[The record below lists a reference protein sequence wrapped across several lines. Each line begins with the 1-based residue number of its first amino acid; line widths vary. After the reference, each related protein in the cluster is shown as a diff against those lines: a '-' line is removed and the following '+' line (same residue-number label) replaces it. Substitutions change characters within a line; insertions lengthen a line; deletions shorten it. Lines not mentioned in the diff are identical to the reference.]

1 VSLSTGES
9 LWTYEEDGE
18 RLWESTLG
26 DLLRAC
32 AAEHPDRLALVDADP
47 DPARRRSWTY
57 AGLLTAAER
66 VARALLVRFR
76 PGERVAV
83 WAPNCA
89 EWVLLQQGAS
99 LAGLVLVTVNPAN
112 RQAELDYVL
121 RQSRA
126 AGIFF
131 APEYR
136 GFDLAQAVRAARAIA
151 PELRE
156 TVSLADWDRFLALS
170 DPALALPAVAPAD
183 PVQIQYTS
191 GTTGFPKGALLNHR
205 GIVNASRFVAQG
217 GGAADGAVWV
227 NAMPMFHVGGSA
239 LAELGTFSCRGTF
252 VLMPVFDAGLMLE
265 LFETYRGTITQAVPT
280 MLSALLDH
288 PDLAKRDTSS
298 VRTIMSGASFVPAEL
313 VARVKEAFGCQF
325 SIVFGQTEL
334 HGVITQ
340 THLDDSPEDQSR
352 TIGRPLPLSDVKIID
367 PETGATV
374 SLGTR
379 GELCVRGYQTML
391 EYFEQPEQTALTL
404 SSDGWLRTG
413 DLASMDDRGYL
424 TITGRLKDMII
435 RGGENIYPREIE
447 DVLGAHPGVA
457 AVAVIGVPDDT
468 WGEQVGAVI
477 VPAGPGPAPSAEELR
492 AYCRERLARFKA
504 PSLWYFVAD
513 LPNTATGKI
522 QKYVLRDRIDR
533 GDLAGVQ
540 TVSVGSLLVVPF
552 PLDEGRPRP
561 RLPAL
566 AQEVELVFFEAQV
579 GAQGV
584 SHVAASELLAAA
596 QAVQGHLVHRLA
608 GDQGVARVLGDPPGP
623 AGDGRLQVVGRS
635 APPRSRRTRRR
646 AASAPAPS
654 SGRRSG
660 SACSGAKCS
669 RLARAVARRG

>member
-1 VSLSTGES
+1 MVSLSTGES
-9 LWTYEEDGE
+9 LWTHDDEGDQ
-18 RLWESTLG
+18 LWEITLG
-26 DLLRAC
+26 DLLRSGAS
-32 AAEHPDRLALVDADP
+32 EHPDRVALVDADP

-57 AGLLTAAER
+57 AELLTEAER
-66 VARALLVRFR
+66 VARALLTRFA

-83 WAPNCA
+83 WAPNRA
-89 EWVLLQQGAS
+89 EWILLQQGAS

-112 RQAELDYVL
+112 RQVELDYAL

-136 GFDLAQAVRAARAIA
+136 GFDMARAVRTARAVA

-156 TVSLADWDRFLALS
+156 PVSFADWDEFTAAS
-170 DPALALPAVAPAD
+170 DPGLALPAVAPGDA
-183 PVQIQYTS
+183 VQIQYTS

-205 GIVNASRFVAQG
+205 GIINASRFVARG
-217 GGAADGAVWV
+217 GGMGDGGVWV

-239 LAELGTFSCRGTF
+239 LAELGTFAHRGTF
-252 VLMPVFDAGLMLE
+252 VSMPAFDAGLMLE
-265 LFETYRGTITQAVPT
+265 LFETYRGTITQAVPA

-288 PDLAKRDTSS
+288 PDFKKRDTSS

-313 VARVKEAFGCQF
+313 VTRVKDAFGCQF

-340 THLDDSPEDQSR
+340 TRLDDSAEDQSR

-374 SLGTR
+374 PLGTR
-379 GELCVRGYQTML
+379 GEICVRGYQTMM

-447 DVLGAHPGVA
+447 DVLGTHPGVA
-457 AVAVIGVPDDT
+457 AVAVIGVPDGT
-468 WGEQVGAVI
+468 WGEQVGAVV
-477 VPAGPGPAPSAEELR
+477 VPVSPGPAPTAEELR

-504 PSLWYFVAD
+504 PSFWYFVTS

-522 QKYVLRDRIDR
+522 QKYVLRDQIGR
-533 GDLAGVQ
+533 GDLAGVE
-540 TVSVGSLLVVPF
+540 TVS
-552 PLDEGRPRP
+552 RP
-561 RLPAL
+561 
-566 AQEVELVFFEAQV
+566 
-579 GAQGV
+579 
-584 SHVAASELLAAA
+584 AAG
-596 QAVQGHLVHRLA
+596 Q
-608 GDQGVARVLGDPPGP
+608 
-623 AGDGRLQVVGRS
+623 
-635 APPRSRRTRRR
+635 
-646 AASAPAPS
+646 PS
-654 SGRRSG
+654 
-660 SACSGAKCS
+660 
-669 RLARAVARRG
+669 

>member
-1 VSLSTGES
+1 MVSLSTGES
-9 LWTYEEDGE
+9 LWTHDDEGDQ
-18 RLWESTLG
+18 LWEITLG
-26 DLLRAC
+26 DLLRAG
-32 AAEHPDRLALVDADP
+32 ASEHPDRVALVDADP

-57 AGLLTAAER
+57 AELLAEAER
-66 VARALLVRFR
+66 VARALLTRFA

-83 WAPNCA
+83 WAPNRA
-89 EWVLLQQGAS
+89 EWILLQQGAS

-112 RQAELDYVL
+112 RQVELDYAL

-136 GFDLAQAVRAARAIA
+136 GFDMARAVRTARAVA

-156 TVSLADWDRFLALS
+156 TVSLADWDEFTAAS
-170 DPALALPAVAPAD
+170 DPALALPTVAPGDA
-183 PVQIQYTS
+183 VQIQYTS

-205 GIVNASRFVAQG
+205 GIINASRFVARG
-217 GGAADGAVWV
+217 GGMGDGGVWV

-239 LAELGTFSCRGTF
+239 LAELGTFAHRGTF
-252 VLMPVFDAGLMLE
+252 VSMPAFDAGLMLE

-280 MLSALLDH
+280 MLSALLDQ
-288 PDLAKRDTSS
+288 PDFKKRDTSS

-313 VARVKEAFGCQF
+313 VTRVKEAFGCQF

-340 THLDDSPEDQSR
+340 TRLDDSAEDQSR

-374 SLGTR
+374 PLGTR
-379 GELCVRGYQTML
+379 GEICVRGYQTMM

-457 AVAVIGVPDDT
+457 AVAVIGVPDGT
-468 WGEQVGAVI
+468 WGEQVGAVV
-477 VPAGPGPAPSAEELR
+477 VPVSPGPAPTAEELR

-504 PSLWYFVAD
+504 PSFWYFVTS

-522 QKYVLRDRIDR
+522 QKYVLRDQIGR
-533 GDLAGVQ
+533 GDLAGVE
-540 TVSVGSLLVVPF
+540 TVS
-552 PLDEGRPRP
+552 RP
-561 RLPAL
+561 
-566 AQEVELVFFEAQV
+566 
-579 GAQGV
+579 
-584 SHVAASELLAAA
+584 AAG
-596 QAVQGHLVHRLA
+596 Q
-608 GDQGVARVLGDPPGP
+608 
-623 AGDGRLQVVGRS
+623 
-635 APPRSRRTRRR
+635 
-646 AASAPAPS
+646 PS
-654 SGRRSG
+654 
-660 SACSGAKCS
+660 
-669 RLARAVARRG
+669 

>member
-1 VSLSTGES
+1 MSLSTGES
-9 LWTYEEDGE
+9 LWTYDDEGVG
-18 RLWESTLG
+18 LWESTLG
-26 DLLRAC
+26 DLLRAG

-47 DPARRRSWTY
+47 DPARRRSWTF
-57 AGLLTAAER
+57 AELLTGAER
-66 VARALLVRFR
+66 VARALLARFQ

-89 EWVLLQQGAS
+89 EWLLLQQGAA

-112 RQAELDYVL
+112 RQVELDYVL

-136 GFDLAQAVRAARAIA
+136 GFDMAQAVRAARAIA

-156 TVSLADWDRFLALS
+156 TVSFADWDGFLARS
-170 DPALALPAVAPAD
+170 DPAQALPAVAPGD

-205 GIVNASRFVAQG
+205 GIINASRFVARG
-217 GGAADGAVWV
+217 GGMGDGGVWV

-239 LAELGTFSCRGTF
+239 LAELGTFAPRGTF
-252 VLMPVFDAGLMLE
+252 VSMPAFDAGLMLE

-288 PDLAKRDTSS
+288 PDLEKRDTSS
-298 VRTIMSGASFVPAEL
+298 VQTIMSGASFVPAEL
-313 VARVKEAFGCQF
+313 VTRVKEAFGCQF

-340 THLDDSPEDQSR
+340 TRLDDSAEDQSQ

-374 SLGTR
+374 PLGTR
-379 GELCVRGYQTML
+379 GEICVRGYQTML

-424 TITGRLKDMII
+424 MITGRLKDMII

-447 DVLGAHPGVA
+447 DVLGSHPGVA

-477 VPAGPGPAPSAEELR
+477 VPVRSGPAPTAEGLR

-504 PSLWYFVAD
+504 PSFWYFVPA

-522 QKYVLRDRIDR
+522 QKYVLRDQIDC
-533 GDLAGVQ
+533 GDLVGVE
-540 TVSVGSLLVVPF
+540 TVS
-552 PLDEGRPRP
+552 
-561 RLPAL
+561 
-566 AQEVELVFFEAQV
+566 
-579 GAQGV
+579 
-584 SHVAASELLAAA
+584 
-596 QAVQGHLVHRLA
+596 
-608 GDQGVARVLGDPPGP
+608 
-623 AGDGRLQVVGRS
+623 
-635 APPRSRRTRRR
+635 TT
-646 AASAPAPS
+646 S
-654 SGRRSG
+654 SPH
-660 SACSGAKCS
+660 
-669 RLARAVARRG
+669 